1 MTPFCFYLASYCHIK
16 IYAVFLSPK
25 TEKTAVKKILTIVLL
40 LCTMSA
46 GSIMAWG
53 AGIDAGKPPKQDK
66 QEKTEHP
73 LRWRNELRIGWGDQL
88 FESLMWHNPTSVITT
103 MPETFSKTYL
113 DNFSHRQ
120 HVWLEYQYFCAYWF
134 SIGVMADVSEVGWNE
149 VTRNGKGVET
159 GRSERKY
166 FYNAVVMPTLRFTYF
181 QNPYCSVHSG
191 LGVGLN
197 INGGTEENALHQ
209 KTEAGLAVN
218 LTLVGVSVGYERWF
232 MAFDLG
238 GLTSLRD
245 KNTIYMVFSRMMN
258 VSIGVRF

>member
-1 MTPFCFYLASYCHIK
+1 MRKVKGEKCCNFVILLLNRNICRTFASK
-16 IYAVFLSPK
+16 K
-25 TEKTAVKKILTIVLL
+25 KETDVKVILTIVLL
-40 LCTMSA
+40 LCTVSGSA
-46 GSIMAWG
+46 TG
-53 AGIDAGKPPKQDK
+53 ALYVTKEEGRQDK
-66 QEKTEHP
+66 RSP
-73 LRWRNELRIGWGDQL
+73 DLRYRNELRIGWGDQL